1 MIKKF
6 RRICLP
12 ELIWK
17 ESDNSLQKRQALK
30 LKMITCLTLMG
41 LTMASPLLGAENIN
55 ARSYEPARE
64 NEEMD
69 TIPSELGL
77 GLTWAGKG
85 FRFQLWGDAGN
96 RTAYNQVDKDSL
108 LNPDDIFDAP
118 RWINE
123 TELRLRL
130 DGDITDQWGLFVRGR
145 LGIEYLKSS
154 DNQETN
160 SIDELDQAFMTL
172 NVEDEILMFFSA
184 GKQRIR
190 WGTGFY
196 WNPVDTFNPQQ
207 DLQEIEPIEEGRNAL
222 RADFAFGSSSIT
234 GVVVPNSDSTSFSL
248 ENYTFEEGKKLVTG
262 KFYTFLGNTD
272 LTLYVSDRED
282 EDIRWGASFST
293 VISDIQFFGEGIF
306 WRGDSERSYVTRIS
320 DRMPAFDPIGNTQ
333 YTIPADFDIS
343 TRDDTYVKFVLGFQ
357 YTFSNDLTLIGEYY
371 YQGDGYDKKDMD
383 NYIEFLKYVGGPY
396 QDDVNST
403 ILAKQSNPQL
413 EIPAFPAKES
423 LLTIGNSLYEF
434 ADLRRNYFHL
444 SATQR
449 YAADK
454 YDLSADLIISLDD
467 LFEGRGGS
475 LFFRPLIAYVA
486 IPDWRFSLFSQLYI
500 GANDTEF
507 GILPYDYS
515 LFGEIRYF
523 F

>member
-1 MIKKF
+1 
-6 RRICLP
+6 
-12 ELIWK
+12 
-17 ESDNSLQKRQALK
+17 
-30 LKMITCLTLMG
+30 
-41 LTMASPLLGAENIN
+41 
-55 ARSYEPARE
+55 
-64 NEEMD
+64 
-69 TIPSELGL
+69 
-77 GLTWAGKG
+77 
-85 FRFQLWGDAGN
+85 
-96 RTAYNQVDKDSL
+96 
-108 LNPDDIFDAP
+108 
-118 RWINE
+118 
-123 TELRLRL
+123 
-130 DGDITDQWGLFVRGR
+130 
-145 LGIEYLKSS
+145 
-154 DNQETN
+154 
-160 SIDELDQAFMTL
+160 
-172 NVEDEILMFFSA
+172 
-184 GKQRIR
+184 
-190 WGTGFY
+190 
-196 WNPVDTFNPQQ
+196 
-207 DLQEIEPIEEGRNAL
+207 
-222 RADFAFGSSSIT
+222 
-234 GVVVPNSDSTSFSL
+234 
-248 ENYTFEEGKKLVTG
+248 
-262 KFYTFLGNTD
+262 
-272 LTLYVSDRED
+272 
-282 EDIRWGASFST
+282 
-293 VISDIQFFGEGIF
+293 
-306 WRGDSERSYVTRIS
+306 
-320 DRMPAFDPIGNTQ
+320 MPAFDPIGNTQ

>member
-1 MIKKF
+1 
-6 RRICLP
+6 
-12 ELIWK
+12 
-17 ESDNSLQKRQALK
+17 
-30 LKMITCLTLMG
+30 MITCLTLMG

-96 RTAYNQVDKDSL
+96 RTAYNQVEKDSL

-306 WRGDSERSYVTRIS
+306 WRGESERDYVTRTS
-320 DRMPAFDPIGNTQ
+320 DRQSATDPIGNTQ
-333 YTIPADFDIS
+333 FTIPADFDIF
-343 TRDDTYVKFVLGFQ
+343 TRDNTFTKFVIGFQ
-357 YTFSNDLTLIGEYY
+357 YTSSSDLTLIGEYY
-371 YQGDGYDKKDMD
+371 HRADGYDEKDMD
-383 NYIEFLKYVGGPY
+383 NYIDFLKYVGGPY

-403 ILAKQSNPQL
+403 ILAKQRNPQL
-413 EIPAFPAKES
+413 EIPAFPAKQS
-423 LLTIGNSLYEF
+423 LLTTGNGLYEF

-454 YDLSADLIISLDD
+454 YDLSADLIIGLDD

-486 IPDWRFSLFSQLYI
+486 IPDWRFSLFSQFYV
-500 GANDTEF
+500 GADDTEF
-507 GILPYDYS
+507 GLLPYNYS
-515 LFGEIRYF
+515 LLGEIRYYF
-523 F
+523 